1 MSNVIWREIR
11 GTFQRRDRMV
21 YQLIFLNVLVFL
33 AVNLVRVVMYFMN
46 VPFGITGFSN
56 YLALPADLRT
66 LVRQPWT
73 IITYMFTHFEFMHI
87 LFNLLVFYWFGKI
100 FSEFAGNKKILP
112 VYLLGGIAGGLL
124 YIATY
129 NIFPV
134 FNNSIGVARAF
145 GASASVMAIVFA
157 ATTLVPDY
165 TMFLFLFGAVR
176 IKWIAL
182 VLVILD
188 IISIPSSNAGGH
200 IAHLGGAL
208 FGFFYV
214 KQLQRGRDPGSPLN
228 SMADRVANWF
238 RKKPDLKVTY
248 RRKEKSTV
256 GSHYKQKNVPQHND
270 QEKLD
275 FILDKISQSGYESLS
290 KEEKDFLFRMSKEE

>member
-11 GTFQRRDRMV
+11 STFQRRDRMI
-21 YQLIFLNVLVFL
+21 YQLILVNVAVFL
-33 AVNLVRVVMYFMN
+33 AIGLARVVLYFMN
-46 VPFGITGFSN
+46 VPFGVTQFSR
-56 YLALPADLRT
+56 YLGVPADLKV
-66 LVRQPWT
+66 LLHQPWT
-73 IITYMFTHFEFMHI
+73 LITYMFTHFDLLHI
-87 LFNLLVFYWFGKI
+87 LFNLLIFFWFGKI
-100 FSEFAGNKKILP
+100 LSEFAGNKKILP
-112 VYLLGGIAGGLL
+112 VYLLGGLSGALL
-124 YIATY
+124 YVAAY
-129 NIFPV
+129 NVFPV
-134 FNNSIGVARAF
+134 FHDSVGVARAF
-145 GASASVMAIVFA
+145 GASAGVMAIVFA

-182 VLVILD
+182 ALVVID

-214 KQLQRGRDPGSPLN
+214 RQLQRGKDPGSLVN
-228 SMADRVANWF
+228 WAADRISNLV

-248 RRKEKSTV
+248 RRKEKTTV
-256 GSHYKQKNVPQHND
+256 GNSYQQKNAGGHDKQ
-270 QEKLD
+270 QKLD
-275 FILDKISQSGYESLS
+275 TILDKISQSGYESLS

>member
-46 VPFGITGFSN
+46 VPFGITGLSN

-73 IITYMFTHFEFMHI
+73 IVTYMFTHFEFMHI

-124 YIATY
+124 YIAAY

-134 FNNSIGVARAF
+134 FDNSIGVARAF

-228 SMADRVANWF
+228 SLADRFANLF
-238 RKKPDLKVTY
+238 KKKQDLKVTY

-256 GSHYKQKNVPQHND
+256 GGNYKQKNVPQHNT

-275 FILDKISQSGYESLS
+275 SILDKISQSGYESLS